1 MVAFWKI
8 QPAARYEVGGTILR
22 RTTARSVTDAA
33 AVMCVC
39 TANLR
44 KNDAAPRT
52 GLALCRIAARRPPSD
67 GLSADCAC
75 SAHCTLGGR
84 RRHYDSRL
92 AQRAE
97 PSREI
102 APHCRDQEPDRHH
115 RLGHRPRR
123 SGDWGAPHTSFA
135 SDNCAISERHILR
148 NCTDPTAP
156 IVMADTP
163 VTPAAIS
170 PSMRASAATT
180 AKNATMGLRIMSK
193 RWPILQPNFE

>member
-1 MVAFWKI
+1 MDSPQIAHVVPIVLW
-8 QPAARYEVGGTILR
+8 
-22 RTTARSVTDAA
+22 AA
-33 AVMCVC
+33 AGDI
-39 TANLR
+39 T
-44 KNDAAPRT
+44 T
-52 GLALCRIAARRPPSD
+52 
-67 GLSADCAC
+67 
-75 SAHCTLGGR
+75 
-84 RRHYDSRL
+84 
-92 AQRAE
+92 QRAE

-180 AKNATMGLRIMSK
+180 AKNATMGLRRMSVAMADPAAQF
-193 RWPILQPNFE
+193 RIPPIAAVPRALRSGERY